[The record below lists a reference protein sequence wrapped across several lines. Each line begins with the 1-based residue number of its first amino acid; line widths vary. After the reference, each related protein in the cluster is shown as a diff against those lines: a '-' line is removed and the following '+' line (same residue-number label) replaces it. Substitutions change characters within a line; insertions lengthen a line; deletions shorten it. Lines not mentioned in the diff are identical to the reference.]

1 MIRPDRIGHVVIKVR
16 DMERSTKFYTE
27 VLGLTVMKVEPGF
40 KMTFLASNG
49 RDHHEIAVM
58 EVGLEAPLS
67 LPHSVGLAHI
77 AFRLR
82 DEAHL
87 RAAYDDLKAHGV
99 KIITAVNHGV
109 TKSVYF
115 RDPDGNELEV
125 YCDGQPGEVA
135 KFPDPYAGMDQLDFA
150 KDAPNF
156 KEAFA
161 ELTK

>member
-16 DMERSTKFYTE
+16 DMERSTKFYAE
-27 VLGLTVMKVEPGF
+27 VLRLTVMKAEPGF

-49 RDHHEIAVM
+49 RDHHEIAVK

-67 LPHSVGLAHI
+67 LPHSVGLAHF

-99 KIITAVNHGV
+99 EIITAVNHGV
-109 TKSVYF
+109 TKSIYF
-115 RDPDGNELEV
+115 RDPDGNANLKCIATGGPTRSRSSPTRTREWT
-125 YCDGQPGEVA
+125 DSISR
-135 KFPDPYAGMDQLDFA
+135 KTRRIS
-150 KDAPNF
+150 KKRSPN
-156 KEAFA
+156 
-161 ELTK
+161 